1 MKTTLK
7 IGITGGIGSGKSTVA
22 KVIETLGYPVF
33 YADQAAKDIMES
45 SPAVK
50 AALTEWLGSDAILDN
65 QLNKPYIAS
74 RIFSDAQLKG
84 KINNLVHPLVREAF
98 RDFADQSEK
107 ELVFM
112 EAAILFETG
121 SYQNMD
127 KNILVVADEKVRIN
141 RVTIRDNVTKEAV
154 QDRMKNQWSDQK
166 KIPLANFIIEN
177 NPQVL
182 ITPQVLQTITHL
194 TSV

>member
-1 MKTTLK
+1 LKTTLK

-22 KVIETLGYPVF
+22 KIIETLGYPVF
-33 YADQAAKDIMES
+33 YADQVAKEIMEE
-45 SPAVK
+45 SPVVK
-50 AALTEWLGSDAILDN
+50 AALIEWLGNDAIIDN

-74 RIFSDAQLKG
+74 KIFSDAQLKG

-98 RDFADQSEK
+98 RAFADQSKK

-127 KNILVVADEKVRIN
+127 KNILVVADETVRIQ
-141 RVTIRDNVTKEAV
+141 RVMQRDQVSQKAV
-154 QDRMKNQWSDQK
+154 EDRMKNQWPDDK
-166 KIPLANFIIEN
+166 KTQLADFIIEN

-182 ITPQVLQTITHL
+182 ITPQVLQTIDYL

>member
-33 YADQAAKDIMES
+33 YADQVAKEIMEG
-45 SPAVK
+45 SPVVK
-50 AALTEWLGSDAILDN
+50 AALIEWLGNDAIIDN

-74 RIFSDAQLKG
+74 KIFSDAQLKG

-98 RDFADQSEK
+98 REVAHQSKK

-127 KNILVVADEKVRIN
+127 KNILVVADETVRIQ
-141 RVTIRDNVTKEAV
+141 RVMQRDRVSQKAV
-154 QDRMKNQWSDQK
+154 EERMNNQWPDDK
-166 KIPLANFIIEN
+166 KTQLADFIIEN

-182 ITPQVLQTITHL
+182 ITPQVLQTIDYL